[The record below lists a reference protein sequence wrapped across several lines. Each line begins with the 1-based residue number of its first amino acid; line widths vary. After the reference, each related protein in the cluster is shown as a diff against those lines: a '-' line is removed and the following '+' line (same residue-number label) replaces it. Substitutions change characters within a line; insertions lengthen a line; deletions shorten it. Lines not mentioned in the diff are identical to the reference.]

1 MSDVVACVRAAGVV
15 GAGGAGFPTHVKLS
29 GQARWAIANGAECE
43 PLLEADRGL
52 MTARADEIVQGLEQ
66 VASAVGAE
74 RKVIAVKEAYTEA
87 IRALE
92 EASKGSGIE
101 FHLLGSY
108 YPAGDE
114 QEIVLSVTGQAVPE
128 GGIPLDVGAVVCNVE
143 TLFNV
148 RRAMDGDPVVDTVL
162 TVAGAV
168 RNPMSLTVPIGASL
182 SHVIALAG
190 GVTEENCFALLGGA
204 MMGAVVEDFSK
215 PVTKTTNAILVLPSD
230 HPLKGRKD
238 LPFSTVLRQD
248 RSACTQCRQCT
259 DLCPRY
265 LSGHRI
271 EPHRIMRALC
281 HPLSTDAQALVGALL
296 CSECGCCE
304 LYACPMGLAPKQACA
319 WMKAELTRMNVKP
332 EWEKELAR
340 PPAEEKAWRRIP
352 VKRLTARLGLA
363 PYDRGAPLTEVQA
376 DVDRVSI
383 PLKQHIGAPAQ
394 PIVQV
399 GDRVHRGDVIAGI
412 PENVLGAWVHA
423 SLSGCVSAVDEMIA
437 IERERSGD

>member
-1 MSDVVACVRAAGVV
+1 
-15 GAGGAGFPTHVKLS
+15 
-29 GQARWAIANGAECE
+29 
-43 PLLEADRGL
+43 

-92 EASKGSGIE
+92 TASKGSGIE
-101 FHLLGSY
+101 FHLLGSD

-114 QEIVLSVTGQAVPE
+114 QEIVLSVTGQVVPE

-143 TLFNV
+143 TLLNIQ
-148 RRAMDGDPVVDTVL
+148 RAMDGEPVVDTVL

-168 RNPMSLTVPIGASL
+168 RNPMSLTVPVGASL
-182 SHVIALAG
+182 SDVIALAG
-190 GVTEENCFALLGGA
+190 GPTEDRCFALLGGA
-204 MMGAVVEDFSK
+204 MMGSVVQDFSK

-230 HPLKGRKD
+230 HPLRGRKD
-238 LPFSTVLRQD
+238 LLFSTVLRQD

-281 HPLSTDAQALVGALL
+281 HPLSTDAQVMAGALL

-332 EWEKELAR
+332 EWEKDPAHPL
-340 PPAEEKAWRRIP
+340 AEEKAWRRIP

-363 PYDRGAPLTEVQA
+363 PYDKGAPLTEVKA
-376 DVDRVSI
+376 DVHRVSI

-399 GDRVHRGDVIAGI
+399 GDRVRRGDVIAEI
-412 PENVLGAWVHA
+412 PENALGARVHA
-423 SLSGCVSAVDEMIA
+423 SLSGCVSAVDDVID
-437 IERERSGD
+437 IERKRSED

>member
-1 MSDVVACVRAAGVV
+1 MDDIVARVRAAGVV

-43 PLLEADRGL
+43 PLLESDRGL
-52 MTARADEIVQGLEQ
+52 MTARADEIVRGLEQ
-66 VASAVGAE
+66 VASSVGAE

-92 EASKGSGIE
+92 TASKGSGIE

-114 QEIVLSVTGQAVPE
+114 QEIVLSVIGRAVPE

-143 TLFNV
+143 TLLNV
-148 RRAMDGDPVVDTVL
+148 RRAMDGEPVVDTVL

-168 RNPMSLTVPIGASL
+168 RNPMSLSVPIGVSL
-182 SHVIALAG
+182 SDVIALAG
-190 GVTEENCFALLGGA
+190 GATEDHCFALLGGA
-204 MMGAVVEDFSK
+204 MMGSVVEDFSK

-230 HPLKGRKD
+230 HPLKAQMT
-238 LPFSTVLRQD
+238 LSFSKVLQQD

-271 EPHRIMRALC
+271 EPHRIMRALS
-281 HPLSTDAQALVGALL
+281 HPLSTDAEVITGALL
-296 CSECGCCE
+296 CYECGCCE

-319 WMKAELTRMNVKP
+319 WMKAELTRMKVKP
-332 EWEKELAR
+332 EWEKESAR

-363 PYDRGAPLTEVQA
+363 PYDKGAPLTEVQA
-376 DVDRVSI
+376 DVDRVSL
-383 PLKQHIGAPAQ
+383 PLKQHIGAPAR

-399 GDRVHRGDVIAGI
+399 GDRVRRGDVIAEI
-412 PENVLGAWVHA
+412 PENALGARVHA
-423 SLSGCVSAVDEMIA
+423 SLSGRVSAVEDVIL
-437 IERERSGD
+437 IERELR

>member
-1 MSDVVACVRAAGVV
+1 MNDVVARVRAAGVV

-29 GQARWAIANGAECE
+29 GRARWAIANGAECE
-43 PLLEADRGL
+43 PLLESDRGL
-52 MTARADEIVQGLEQ
+52 MTARADEIVRGLEY

-74 RKVIAVKEAYTEA
+74 RKVIAIKEAYTEA

-92 EASKGSGIE
+92 TASKGSGIE

-143 TLFNV
+143 TLLNI
-148 RRAMDGDPVVDTVL
+148 RRAMDGEPVVDTVL

-168 RNPMSLTVPIGASL
+168 RNPISLTVPIGASL
-182 SHVIALAG
+182 NDVIALAG
-190 GVTEENCFALLGGA
+190 GATEENCFALLGGA
-204 MMGAVVEDFSK
+204 MMGAVVEDFSN

-259 DLCPRY
+259 DMCPRY

-271 EPHRIMRALC
+271 EPHRIMRALSY
-281 HPLSTDAQALVGALL
+281 PLSTDAEVMAGALL

-319 WMKAELTRMNVKP
+319 WMKAELTRLDVKP
-332 EWEKELAR
+332 EWGKEPLR
-340 PPAEEKAWRRIP
+340 PPAEEKTWRRIP
-352 VKRLTARLGLA
+352 VGRLTARLGLA

-376 DVDRVSI
+376 HVDRVSI

-394 PIVQV
+394 PIVRI
-399 GDRVHRGDVIAGI
+399 GDRVRRGDVIAEI
-412 PENVLGAWVHA
+412 PENALGARVHA
-423 SLSGCVSAVDEMIA
+423 SLSGRVSDVDDVIV
-437 IERERSGD
+437 IVRD